1 MTGLQTN
8 KFCGQDIQSVA
19 GGWIVGKDD
28 KLYTYVSGRSMN
40 MALDQT
46 GLLTLRRD
54 GKCKQLALRPLRKPQ
69 KTLLRTG
76 FASLHAPSRGDD
88 LGSTAGAFVLT
99 RAVSWSSPRRF
110 LFVNFKGEGLRVSIQ
125 DAATNST
132 IPHFT
137 SAACTPLTADTT
149 RHKVSWSAAPSGAF
163 AALEGRAVR
172 FRFEWQSGSL
182 FSFWVAESGCGASNG
197 HLPGGGVGIDDSGFD
212 LHGSCK

>member
-1 MTGLQTN
+1 MTGLLTN

-28 KLYTYVSGRSMN
+28 KLYTYVSGRASN

-54 GKCKQLALRPLRKPQ
+54 GNCTPPFSSSPAASKK
-69 KTLLRTG
+69 LLRTG

-110 LFVNFKGEGLRVSIQ
+110 LFVNFKGVALRVSIQ

-149 RHKVSWSAAPSGAF
+149 RHKVSWPAAPPGAF

-182 FSFWVAESGCGASNG
+182 FSFSVAESGCGASNG
-197 HLPGGGVGIDDSGFD
+197 HLPGGGMGIDDSGFD